1 MFRHR
6 EKKLY
11 TLLAKQ
17 VINSLHKVPLV
28 FNSIRL
34 TRERE
39 KERVY
44 SEIKLRNRCARKKG
58 SLDACVLLARPPPF
72 CIIKLTN

>member
-17 VINSLHKVPLV
+17 LINSLHKVPLV

-39 KERVY
+39 RESIFGNQTPK
-44 SEIKLRNRCARKKG
+44 
-58 SLDACVLLARPPPF
+58 
-72 CIIKLTN
+72 